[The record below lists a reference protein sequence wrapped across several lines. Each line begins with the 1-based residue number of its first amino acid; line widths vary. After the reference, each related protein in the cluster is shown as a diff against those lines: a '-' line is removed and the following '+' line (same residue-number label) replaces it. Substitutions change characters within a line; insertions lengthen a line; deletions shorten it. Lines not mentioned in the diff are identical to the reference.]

1 MPRPRGAFYEVT
13 GSPVRVGS
21 AVVAPPGPDRFHARV
36 LDLETLS
43 ETAAEIARTASD
55 PEGVGIMTR
64 KARVYPIRLDD
75 VPLRAA
81 PLLKQEMLA
90 VGGDSA
96 HARGIAD
103 HSVERSTVVLVGTLG
118 QYRRLLAK
126 LERQPFGLREIAEAI
141 GAAISH
147 RIGRGERV
155 VPGLH
160 RPFRVGSRTLV
171 MGVVNVTPDSFSDG
185 GRYLDPDA
193 AARRALELA
202 GEGADLLD
210 LGGESTRPGAES
222 VPPEE
227 EWARVGP
234 VLERL
239 SGSVSV
245 PISIDTRHAE
255 VAERALEHGA
265 DLVNDVGGLREPA
278 MRSLIARTGA
288 PVIVMHMRGDPTTM
302 RSNLAYSDVRGEVYG
317 YLADACAL
325 ARSEGVRADQL
336 LIDPGLGFGK
346 GPEQDLEILNHL
358 AEFRSLG
365 PPLVVGASRKSFL
378 GWALG
383 GTPVEERTEVSLA
396 AAVAAALGGAD
407 IVRVHDVRPTVR
419 ALKLADRLR
428 RRSAEEAALTGGTD

>member
-1 MPRPRGAFYEVT
+1 MSG
-13 GSPVRVGS
+13 
-21 AVVAPPGPDRFHARV
+21 APPAVPGGPERFHARV

-43 ETAAEIARTASD
+43 ETAAELARTASD

-64 KARVYPIRLDD
+64 KARIYPIRLDD

-103 HSVERSTVVLVGTLG
+103 HSVDRSTVVLVATYG
-118 QYRRLLAK
+118 QYRRLVPK
-126 LERQPFGLREIAEAI
+126 LERQPFGLREIARAIEA
-141 GAAISH
+141 ALSH
-147 RIGRGERV
+147 RIAHAERT
-155 VPGLH
+155 VPGLR
-160 RPFRVGSRTLV
+160 RPFRVGARTLV

-185 GRYLDPDA
+185 GRFLDADEA
-193 AARRALELA
+193 VRHAVELA
-202 GEGADLLD
+202 DEGADLLD
-210 LGGESTRPGAES
+210 LGGESTRPGAAGVS
-222 VPPEE
+222 PDD

-239 SGSVSV
+239 AGSVPV

-265 DLVNDVGGLREPA
+265 DLVNDVGGLREAA
-278 MRSLIARTGA
+278 MRSLVARTGA

-302 RSNLAYSDVRGEVYG
+302 RSNLAYADVRGEVYAA
-317 YLADACAL
+317 LADACAR
-325 ARSEGVRADQL
+325 ARSEGVRPEQL

-346 GPEQDLEILNHL
+346 APEHDLEILNHL

-365 PPLVVGASRKSFL
+365 PPVVVGASRKSFL

-383 GTPVEERTEVSLA
+383 GAPV
-396 AAVAAALGGAD
+396 G
-407 IVRVHDVRPTVR
+407 
-419 ALKLADRLR
+419 
-428 RRSAEEAALTGGTD
+428 